1 MPGNSLKQTMDEM
14 AKIMTNTPVILP
26 NTETSALQTCV
37 RAPCNDESYTCVF
50 PCNMLPLID
59 GKVVPFCMCMY
70 LLHYNITWF
79 PPPLLMSL
87 WCYFGTRLF
96 VDAPLYVYGSHG
108 PNLRL
113 SLVPTLY
120 SYVLKQKWKY
130 GPKKVSI
137 S

>member
-1 MPGNSLKQTMDEM
+1 MPGNSLKPTMDEM

-79 PPPLLMSL
+79 LVNVTVVLFWNETVCRCPLI
-87 WCYFGTRLF
+87 C
-96 VDAPLYVYGSHG
+96 
-108 PNLRL
+108 LR
-113 SLVPTLY
+113 
-120 SYVLKQKWKY
+120 
-130 GPKKVSI
+130 
-137 S
+137 